1 MMRGIEMAKQNF
13 SWIGLALV
21 LMLILVGAG
30 CQRRSTSDDLFNN
43 TTDNSV
49 DNTIDNTI
57 ANNTTNNTIDPS
69 GNGGTAPES
78 GLPDPA
84 TILTTLK
91 QETTTAT
98 ERIKSLVVCGQAKTD
113 LNLTIL
119 SSKFINTLA
128 DSGLDTNWYIYTSAS
143 DPANF
148 YLVNM
153 PRSGGQVSK
162 RIIMPKSDF
171 NFDFDVLPIP
181 LAQWKISYAD
191 ALKRAEEYGGKSFR
205 AQHKTF
211 EVSTIL
217 AYPAAGEQQ
226 QLSWSVNYKATDQ
239 SGANF
244 KVQVNAATGDAVV
257 VP

>member
-1 MMRGIEMAKQNF
+1 MKSKSLA
-13 SWIGLALV
+13 WIGLSLV
-21 LMLILVGAG
+21 LMLVLIGAG
-30 CQRRSTSDDLFNN
+30 CQRRTIDNELFNN
-43 TTDNSV
+43 TVDNS
-49 DNTIDNTI
+49 
-57 ANNTTNNTIDPS
+57 ANNTAGNTTGDTGGQTGNNTS
-69 GNGGTAPES
+69 GTTPTTGSAPDS

-84 TILTTLK
+84 SILSALK
-91 QETTTAT
+91 LETTNAT
-98 ERIKSLVVCGQAKTD
+98 DRIKSLVICGQLKTD
-113 LNLTIL
+113 LTLTII
-119 SSKFINTLA
+119 SSKFINTLS
-128 DSGLDTNWYIYTSAS
+128 DQGLDTNWYIFTSAS

-153 PRSGGQVSK
+153 PRSSGQVSK
-162 RIIMPKSDF
+162 RIVMPKADF

-191 ALKRAEEYGGKSFR
+191 ALKKAEEYGGKNFR

-217 AYPAAGEQQ
+217 AYPAAGQEQ
-226 QLSWSVNYKATDQ
+226 QLSWSVSYKATDQ
-239 SGANF
+239 SGAYF